1 LSLAQAR
8 NSATEPRTAE
18 AVAETR
24 IRLAGREIA
33 LDPAGAIFDHE
44 SRSLI
49 VSDLHLE
56 KASSYARGRIFLP
69 PYDTAATLTA
79 LARLALRR
87 RPARILCLGDSF
99 HDGDGAARMD
109 AADIARLSALMAGRE
124 FVWIAGNHDPRP
136 PAGLGGDCCAE
147 VSIGTLTLRHEPLP
161 HDEGGE
167 NCGEVAGHLHPA
179 AKVSG
184 RGRSVRRRAFVTDGE
199 RLVMPSFGV
208 LTGGLNVLDRAFL
221 ALFPLFGFTAFVLG
235 ESRLYPVAP
244 ASLRPD

>member
-1 LSLAQAR
+1 MSV
-8 NSATEPRTAE
+8 PRTDSDE

-33 LDPAGAIFDHE
+33 LDPSGAIYDHE
-44 SRSLI
+44 TGTLI

-56 KASSYARGRIFLP
+56 KASSYARRRVFLP
-69 PYDTAATLTA
+69 PYDTAATLSA
-79 LARLALRR
+79 LARLVMRR
-87 RPARILCLGDSF
+87 QPTRILCLGDSF
-99 HDGDGAARMD
+99 HDGEGAARMD
-109 AADIARLSALMAGRE
+109 GADIARLAALMAGRE
-124 FVWIAGNHDPRP
+124 FVWIAGNHDPHP
-136 PAGLGGDCCAE
+136 PAGLGGDCCEE
-147 VSIGTLTLRHEPLP
+147 VTIGALTLRHEPSR
-161 HDEGGE
+161 HGKGE
-167 NCGEVAGHLHPA
+167 RGPAGEVAGHLHPA

-221 ALFPLFGFTAFVLG
+221 ALFPLFGFTAFVVG
-235 ESRLYPVAP
+235 ENRLYPVAP